1 MLLALRLG
9 NPVPCMRQLRSA
21 GTPTSFQS
29 EIPAIA
35 VDMMRPDV
43 VMVCAGDIPTLET
56 LAAVD
61 LLRQNLPDLKVRVVN
76 VVDLM
81 KLQPETEHSHGL
93 PPALMDAF
101 RATLE
106 EVTEADALLHLVDLS
121 HPAWADH
128 IRSVEEI
135 LADLPSMPGTALLAF
150 NKIDRVDS
158 DTLAQAQQ
166 AYPNAIFISATE
178 RLGLDTLK
186 QRLLQLI
193 DVAPRSPQ

>member
-1 MLLALRLG
+1 
-9 NPVPCMRQLRSA
+9 
-21 GTPTSFQS
+21 
-29 EIPAIA
+29 
-35 VDMMRPDV
+35 
-43 VMVCAGDIPTLET
+43 
-56 LAAVD
+56 
-61 LLRQNLPDLKVRVVN
+61 
-76 VVDLM
+76 
-81 KLQPETEHSHGL
+81 
-93 PPALMDAF
+93 MDAF

-135 LADLPSMPGTALLAF
+135 LGELPTIPGTALLAF

-158 DTLAQAQQ
+158 ETLAQAQQ

-186 QRLLQLI
+186 RRLLQLI
-193 DVAPRSPQ
+193 GVAPASPQ